1 MYPRM
6 LGTALGRLLLLI
18 FGLAPLPAM
27 ASLPTGPGTNIL
39 TSVAASPD
47 SVSGFRWMAALITT
61 KTAVR
66 RRSRSAAPQFD
77 SVPFRGSIAAI
88 PGKEGY
94 WIVTDLG
101 AICARGLHRPP
112 RFCSVHEALQERAD
126 H

>member
-66 RRSRSAAPQFD
+66 GRSRSAARRSSTACRFAEASPPYPARKATGSSPTLEQF
-77 SVPFRGSIAAI
+77 VP
-88 PGKEGY
+88 
-94 WIVTDLG
+94 
-101 AICARGLHRPP
+101 
-112 RFCSVHEALQERAD
+112 EACTAHQVLLSA
-126 H
+126 